1 MPRVPAFGKGEPDM
15 SDYQTALA
23 ELSAVFA
30 RLDDSRVDAVIER
43 LAQARRIVVFGG
55 GRERL
60 QIMGFAMRM
69 FHMGLAAAVEGDMTT
84 PAVGQGDVLLVTCGP
99 GYISTAQALMGV
111 AKEAGAE
118 VILITAQPKGRIA
131 PLADLILHLPAQT
144 MADDQGPAKS
154 SVLPMGSL
162 FEGALF
168 VLFEVM
174 VLKLKARLG
183 ITAEAMR
190 ANHTNLE

>member
-1 MPRVPAFGKGEPDM
+1 M
-15 SDYQTALA
+15 SLYQTALNELGGTFAGLNDA
-23 ELSAVFA
+23 E
-30 RLDDSRVDAVIER
+30 VDAAIEMI
-43 LAQARRIVVFGG
+43 ATARRVVVFGG

-69 FHMGLAAAVEGDMTT
+69 FHMGLQAAVEGDMTP
-84 PAVGQGDVLLVTCGP
+84 PAVGPDDLFIVTCGP
-99 GYISTAQALMGV
+99 GYISTALALMEV
-111 AKEAGAE
+111 AKAAGAA
-118 VILITAQPKGRIA
+118 ILFITAQPKGRCA
-131 PLADLILHLPAQT
+131 ALADHIVLLPAQT
-144 MADDQGPAKS
+144 MADDQGAAKS

-174 VLKLKARLG
+174 VLKLKNRLN
-183 ITAEAMR
+183 ITADDMR

>member
-1 MPRVPAFGKGEPDM
+1 MNT
-15 SDYQTALA
+15 YQTALS
-23 ELSAVFA
+23 ELSGVFE
-30 RLDDSRVDAVIER
+30 RLDDSQVDSLVED
-43 LAQARRIVVFGG
+43 LATARRVVVFGG
-55 GRERL
+55 GREKL

-69 FHMGLAAAVEGDMTT
+69 FHMGMNAAVEGDMTT
-84 PAVGQGDVLLVTCGP
+84 PAVEQGDVLLVTCGP
-99 GYISTAQALMGV
+99 GYISTAKALMTV
-111 AKEAGAE
+111 ARDAGAK
-118 VILITAQPKGRIA
+118 VLFITAQPEGHCA
-131 PLADLILHLPAQT
+131 PLADNILYLPAQT
-144 MADDQGPAKS
+144 MADDQGPAAT

-183 ITAEAMR
+183 ISAEDMR

>member
-1 MPRVPAFGKGEPDM
+1 M
-15 SDYQTALA
+15 SLYQTALS
-23 ELSAVFA
+23 ELGGVFA
-30 RLDDSRVDAVIER
+30 RLNDAEVEALVGQI
-43 LAQARRIVVFGG
+43 AAARRIVVFGG

-69 FHMGLAAAVEGDMTT
+69 FHMGLAASVAGDMTT
-84 PAVGQGDVLLVTCGP
+84 PAVGPGDLFLVTCGP
-99 GYISTAQALMGV
+99 GQISTALALMGV
-111 AKEAGAE
+111 ARAAGAR
-118 VILITAQPKGRIA
+118 VALITGQPQGQA
-131 PLADLILHLPAQT
+131 AALADFVLSLPAQT
-144 MADDQGPAKS
+144 MADDLGAAKS

-174 VLKLKARLG
+174 VLKLREKLG
-183 ITAEAMR
+183 ITPDAMR

>member
-1 MPRVPAFGKGEPDM
+1 M
-15 SDYQTALA
+15 SLYQTALD
-23 ELSAVFA
+23 ELGGTFT
-30 RLDDSRVDAVIER
+30 RLDETEVDGAIE
-43 LAQARRIVVFGG
+43 LITKARRVVVFGG

-69 FHMGLAAAVEGDMTT
+69 FHMGLQAAVEGDMTT
-84 PAVGQGDVLLVTCGP
+84 PAVGPGDLFIVTCGP
-99 GYISTAQALMGV
+99 GYISTALALMEV
-111 AKEAGAE
+111 AKAAGAT
-118 VILITAQPKGRIA
+118 ILFITAQPKGRCGI
-131 PLADLILHLPAQT
+131 LADHIVMLPAQT
-144 MADDQGPAKS
+144 MADDQGAAKT

-174 VLKLKARLG
+174 VLKLKNRLG
-183 ITAEAMR
+183 ITADAMR

>member
-1 MPRVPAFGKGEPDM
+1 MG
-15 SDYQTALA
+15 DYQTALA
-23 ELSAVFA
+23 ELGTVFA
-30 RLDDSRVDAVIER
+30 RLDDAQVDVVVER

-60 QIMGFAMRM
+60 QIMGFAMRL
-69 FHMGLAAAVEGDMTT
+69 FHMGLQAAVEGDMTT
-84 PAVGQGDVLLVTCGP
+84 PAVGPGDVLLVTCGP

-131 PLADLILHLPAQT
+131 PLADMILHLPAQT
-144 MADDQGPAKS
+144 MADDQGAAKT

-174 VLKLKARLG
+174 VLKLKARLD
-183 ITAEAMR
+183 ISADDMR

>member
-1 MPRVPAFGKGEPDM
+1 M
-15 SDYQTALA
+15 SLYQTALD
-23 ELSAVFA
+23 ELGGVFA
-30 RLDDSRVDAVIER
+30 TLDDAQVDALVER
-43 LAQARRIVVFGG
+43 LAVARRIVVFGG

-60 QIMGFAMRM
+60 QIMGLAMRL
-69 FHMGLAAAVEGDMTT
+69 FHMGLQASVEGDMTT
-84 PAVGQGDVLLVTCGP
+84 PAVGGGDVLLVTCGP
-99 GYISTAQALMGV
+99 GYIATAEALMGV
-111 AKEAGAE
+111 ARAAGAE
-118 VILITAQPKGRIA
+118 VLFITAQPSGRCA

-144 MADDQGPAKS
+144 MADDQGASKT

-183 ITAEAMR
+183 VTAEAMR

>member
-1 MPRVPAFGKGEPDM
+1 M
-15 SDYQTALA
+15 SLYQTALS
-23 ELSAVFA
+23 ELGTVFA
-30 RLDDSRVDAVIER
+30 RLDDAQVDLVVEEIAT
-43 LAQARRIVVFGG
+43 ARRVVVFGG

-69 FHMGLAAAVEGDMTT
+69 FHMGLNAAVEGDMTT
-84 PAVGQGDVLLVTCGP
+84 PAVGKGDLFLVTCGP

-111 AKEAGAE
+111 ARAAGAK
-118 VILITAQPKGRIA
+118 VLMITAQPDGRCA
-131 PLADLILHLPAQT
+131 ALADQILLLPAQT
-144 MADDQGPAKS
+144 MADDQGEKKS

-174 VLKLKARLG
+174 VLKLKTRLN
-183 ITAEAMR
+183 ISADAMR

>member
-1 MPRVPAFGKGEPDM
+1 M

>member
-1 MPRVPAFGKGEPDM
+1 MG
-15 SDYQTALA
+15 DYQTALA
-23 ELSAVFA
+23 ELGTVFA
-30 RLDDSRVDAVIER
+30 RLDDAQVDAVVER

-60 QIMGFAMRM
+60 QIMGFAMRL
-69 FHMGLAAAVEGDMTT
+69 FHMGLQAAVEGDMTT
-84 PAVGQGDVLLVTCGP
+84 PAVGPGDVLLVTCGP

-144 MADDQGPAKS
+144 MADDQGAAKT

-174 VLKLKARLG
+174 VLKLKARLD
-183 ITAEAMR
+183 ISADDMR

>member
-1 MPRVPAFGKGEPDM
+1 MG
-15 SDYQTALA
+15 DYQTALA
-23 ELSAVFA
+23 ELGTVFA
-30 RLDDSRVDAVIER
+30 RLDDAQVDAVIAR
-43 LAQARRIVVFGG
+43 LAKARRIVVFGG

-60 QIMGFAMRM
+60 QVMGFAMRL
-69 FHMGLAAAVEGDMTT
+69 FHMGLQAAVEGDMTT
-84 PAVGQGDVLLVTCGP
+84 PAVGPGDVLLVTCGP

-144 MADDQGPAKS
+144 MADDQGAAKT

-174 VLKLKARLG
+174 VLKLKARLD
-183 ITAEAMR
+183 ISADDMR